1 MKAPRFGYGTTKRRL
16 ARTSARNQEVIITSL
31 AHLTGKIL
39 LTMVLA
45 LLLTATAMAKT
56 NVKVLAKGALL
67 KDGKTGYAQATA
79 AKPKTLSVMVQT
91 TPAVKVKIQYSVICT
106 KGGTNNTDGANS
118 STTPLSGS
126 LSVTSP
132 ATTKLKLPFTSPTS
146 CSLTVYTTLPKK
158 GPKETL
164 EILGT

>member
-1 MKAPRFGYGTTKRRL
+1 ML
-16 ARTSARNQEVIITSL
+16 A
-31 AHLTGKIL
+31 
-39 LTMVLA
+39 MVLA

-56 NVKVLAKGALL
+56 DVKVLAKGALL

-79 AKPKTLSVMVQT
+79 AKPKTLSVMVTT

-106 KGGTNNTDGANS
+106 KGGTSSASNDGANS

-126 LSVTSP
+126 LIVTSP
-132 ATTKLKLPFTSPTS
+132 ATSKLKLPFASPTS

>member
-1 MKAPRFGYGTTKRRL
+1 
-16 ARTSARNQEVIITSL
+16 
-31 AHLTGKIL
+31 
-39 LTMVLA
+39 MVLA

-56 NVKVLAKGALL
+56 DVKVLAKGALL
-67 KDGKTGYAQATA
+67 KDGKTGYAQGTA
-79 AKPKTLSVMVQT
+79 AKPKTLSVMVKT

-118 STTPLSGS
+118 STTPLSGE
-126 LSVTSP
+126 LEVTSP

-164 EILGT
+164 EILQT